1 MNRLLVLF
9 GSLAFICDADA
20 SGKLG
25 TRSGGG
31 FTPLDSSVGLGIGPM
46 IQMLI
51 ALGIVIF
58 LLKWLLPKIADKWFS
73 QNKSSRSGL
82 IKIVESSPLG
92 NAVLHLIDVDGNKLL
107 VATHSQG
114 VTLMTSISHPSP
126 LQDDS
131 SVQTSSTR
139 TIPSQKLTS
148 NLTFEEVLS
157 SEESTPPLYLPSID
171 AHNALTRLE
180 RLTL

>member
-1 MNRLLVLF
+1 MNRLLVLLGF
-9 GSLAFICDADA
+9 LPFICNADA

-58 LLKWLLPKIADKWFS
+58 LLKWLLPKIADKWFAP
-73 QNKSSRSGL
+73 NKSTRSGL
-82 IKIVESSPLG
+82 IKVVESSPLG
-92 NAVLHLIDVDGNKLL
+92 NAVLHLIEVDGNKLL
-107 VATHSQG
+107 VASHSQG

-126 LQDDS
+126 LQDDVALQES
-131 SVQTSSTR
+131 PARNASN
-139 TIPSQKLTS
+139 QKLTS
-148 NLTFEEVLS
+148 NITFEDVLS

-180 RLTL
+180 SLTL